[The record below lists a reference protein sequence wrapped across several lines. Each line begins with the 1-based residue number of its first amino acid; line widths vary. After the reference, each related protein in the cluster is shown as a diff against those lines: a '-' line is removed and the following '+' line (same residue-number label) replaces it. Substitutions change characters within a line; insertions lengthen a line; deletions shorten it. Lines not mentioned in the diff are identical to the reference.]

1 MSEIRCPQALAFAI
15 ANERVKYGLGACEQL
30 LGLKHM
36 GRPRAMFGCLGF
48 SLPTAGKSTIYFD
61 VSSSEL
67 NLHFIIFIVRISH
80 CNVWLPEGKQIH
92 QWPNQSNY
100 CMEQYSDFS
109 SEGQFCILLATN
121 EQQMTD
127 PAIMTLQ
134 TAWLSDIPSMQMQMF
149 VVREF
154 SDPHGPRTV
163 THCLFMFNYSLC
175 HRMPQ

>member
-1 MSEIRCPQALAFAI
+1 
-15 ANERVKYGLGACEQL
+15 
-30 LGLKHM
+30 
-36 GRPRAMFGCLGF
+36 
-48 SLPTAGKSTIYFD
+48 
-61 VSSSEL
+61 
-67 NLHFIIFIVRISH
+67 
-80 CNVWLPEGKQIH
+80 
-92 QWPNQSNY
+92 
-100 CMEQYSDFS
+100 MEQYSDFS
-109 SEGQFCILLATN
+109 SEGQFWILLATI